1 MERDDWV
8 DKKTIFKENF
18 YSTVMMLG
26 NLPGGKLQI
35 LPSGSFI
42 SLSGIPSEDDNY
54 LVFNPSTNQ
63 EEIDDALLFLKN
75 SETPFIAPEIYD
87 CDLNFSNMLESSGL
101 NKKHSYTAMSLEKR
115 KEHISDVSV
124 IEIKNASEA
133 EIWAGA
139 SWAGFGE
146 NTPVAKNYITFT
158 EKLIN
163 CKKNKLYV
171 LKHCDVAVSSG
182 LLHNSESS
190 CGLYYFSTL
199 PKYRRQG
206 FARRLMNSLAAK
218 AFDSHNILVLLAT
231 EEGLPFYKNFGF
243 TAIEKIPIRS
253 LKID

>member
-18 YSTVMMLG
+18 FSTVMMLG

-182 LLHNSESS
+182 LIHYSEKA

-199 PKYRRQG
+199 PEFRRQG
-206 FARRLMNSLAAK
+206 FAHCLMDTLASV
-218 AFDSHNILVLLAT
+218 AFRTYENFVLLAT
-231 EEGLPFYKNFGF
+231 EQGEPFYKRFGF
-243 TAIEKIPIRS
+243 ESLYTVPIRT
-253 LKID
+253 L